1 LIAAVVAAGLLA
13 SGAVAILRLGPIGGG
28 RVFSTRTASGGS
40 ASVGQQPQLRA
51 VPTGRQRRRSLVGAS
66 VHEVA
71 RLLRLGFPLY
81 CGGSRGHS
89 VAFSFDDGPGPYT
102 GLALRILRHAGAHAT
117 FFLVG
122 RNLARGGS
130 LPRLEQAVGGVGDH
144 SWTHA
149 FLPALSRQAMADE
162 LRQTQTAISRIV
174 GAKVDLFRPPYGAHD
189 PAIDAE
195 ARRLGMLEVLWSVD
209 TRDSEGASWS
219 NIAASVGRYA
229 HPGSIILMHENRGQ
243 TIRALKFSIL
253 PALRRRGLAPVS
265 IARLLAVDPPTLAQL
280 RRGPRG
286 CTGARSSG

>member
-1 LIAAVVAAGLLA
+1 
-13 SGAVAILRLGPIGGG
+13 
-28 RVFSTRTASGGS
+28 
-40 ASVGQQPQLRA
+40 
-51 VPTGRQRRRSLVGAS
+51 
-66 VHEVA
+66 
-71 RLLRLGFPLY
+71 
-81 CGGSRGHS
+81 
-89 VAFSFDDGPGPYT
+89 
-102 GLALRILRHAGAHAT
+102 
-117 FFLVG
+117 
-122 RNLARGGS
+122 
-130 LPRLEQAVGGVGDH
+130 
-144 SWTHA
+144 
-149 FLPALSRQAMADE
+149 MADE

-286 CTGARSSG
+286 CTGGP